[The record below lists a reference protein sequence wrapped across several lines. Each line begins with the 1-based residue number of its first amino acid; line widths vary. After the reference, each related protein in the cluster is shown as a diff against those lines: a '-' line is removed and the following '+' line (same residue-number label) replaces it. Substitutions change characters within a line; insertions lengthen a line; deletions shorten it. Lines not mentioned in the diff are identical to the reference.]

1 MPDNHDSERRS
12 SSPEPATFNG
22 KQKPKLGLQTAAL
35 PTFATNALSFSM
47 PSPDRLQ
54 YSNKESVKV
63 NAGLW
68 YSGGDGSDTASL
80 LLSSAPAVD
89 FDFSQI
95 IVPIVAPAAKLSTAI
110 LVDRLLHPPPHAFV
124 HGVVSIQWVIGVLGQ
139 QHIKFRHSDE
149 RYVLAVDSNLREEGV
164 SLGMPALYMEWLCGD
179 DEETSATEQALH
191 LTAEFF
197 ENINSGEE

>member
-1 MPDNHDSERRS
+1 MPGSHDSERRS
-12 SSPEPATFNG
+12 ASPQSVPFNG
-22 KQKPKLGLQTAAL
+22 KQTPKLDLQTVAPPA
-35 PTFATNALSFSM
+35 FTNNELSFSM
-47 PSPDRLQ
+47 PSPERLQ

-68 YSGGDGSDTASL
+68 YGGQEGSDSTSL
-80 LLSSAPAVD
+80 LLSNVPAVD

-95 IVPIVAPAAKLSTAI
+95 IVPIVAPAAKPTTAV

-124 HGVVSIQWVIGVLGQ
+124 HGVLSIQWVIGVLGQ

-149 RYVLAVDSNLREEGV
+149 RYVLAVNSNLREEGV
-164 SLGMPALYMEWLCGD
+164 SLGMPALYIEWLCGD

-197 ENINSGEE
+197 ENINSGKE